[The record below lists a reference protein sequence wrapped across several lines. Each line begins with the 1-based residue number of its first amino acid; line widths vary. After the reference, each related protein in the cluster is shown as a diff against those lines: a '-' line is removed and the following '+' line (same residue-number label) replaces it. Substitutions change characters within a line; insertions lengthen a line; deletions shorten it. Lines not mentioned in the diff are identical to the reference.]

1 MKSGTQTTEFW
12 TAVVPLAASLTQSDG
27 QNQQLLIIV
36 GGSLAAL
43 YIISRTLLKLKE
55 KDRKSTRL
63 NSSHT

>member
-55 KDRKSTRL
+55 KPSD
-63 NSSHT
+63 NMAGG